1 MKKKMIALLLA
12 ITTCSIGIAGCG
24 KTTTEADETSQEEA
38 QITAEVSV
46 DTEEPTEETEVEDV
60 APEGMARNNLTG
72 EWIDEELASKRPFA
86 CMIENTAESLPHYG
100 IGSADILYEAPVE
113 GTITRYMAL
122 FSDYDELERIGNS
135 RSCRTYYV
143 MFASEYDAIYAHFG
157 ESIFAM
163 DILETIDDLDGLN
176 GAVENIMYYRTS
188 DMNAPH
194 NAYMD
199 GTKVDEAIEYMGYD
213 TQLADGFG
221 EHFDF
226 AGDTEEVTLDDGYD
240 AVVIQ
245 PGYRIDNP
253 WFVYDEEEGVYDRFS
268 FKKEEVDATTG
279 EQLSFKNVILQYVDY
294 TMYNSGGV
302 YKEYDNKYLNIDT
315 LSGGK
320 AIYFTNG
327 KAIDT
332 TWKKDSQTSRTIYY
346 DENGEEIKVNQGK
359 TMICIVLNENADD
372 VNIYASEDE
381 FTAPN

>member
-12 ITTCSIGIAGCG
+12 ATTCSLAVAGCG
-24 KTTTEADETSQEEA
+24 KTTEADDASQQTTDEITADVSQDTEATVDEE
-38 QITAEVSV
+38 
-46 DTEEPTEETEVEDV
+46 EVEDV

-72 EWIDEELASKRPFA
+72 EWIDEDLASKRPFA
-86 CMIENTAESLPHYG
+86 CMIENTYESLPHYG
-100 IGSADILYEAPVE
+100 ISYADILYEAPVE

-226 AGDTEEVTLDDGYD
+226 ASDNQEVELSDGYD

-245 PGYRIDNP
+245 PGYKIDNP
-253 WFVYDEEEGVYDRFS
+253 WFVYNEDDGLYYRYS
-268 FKKEEVDATTG
+268 FKKEEIDQTTG
-279 EQLSFKNVILQYVDY
+279 EQLAFKNVILQYVDY

-302 YKEYDNKYLNIDT
+302 YKEYDNKYLNIDC

-320 AIYFTNG
+320 AVYITNG

-332 TWKKDSQTSRTIYY
+332 TWEKGSQTSRTVYY
-346 DENGEEIKVNQGK
+346 DENGDEIKVNQGK
-359 TMICIVLNENADD
+359 TMICIVLNESADD
-372 VNIYASEDE
+372 VNIYASEDD